1 MIRVT
6 ECSQRTCNLK
16 YDGYSYKISITHNIG
31 SIARS

>member
-31 SIARS
+31 SIG